1 VAHNIRKKGK
11 AAKGYKKLTAWHKW
25 VSIVLSLF
33 VLLFA
38 ISGIVLNHRNWF
50 SATDVNRNFLPK
62 DYRYNNW
69 NLAAVRGSVQKD
81 NDEILIYGNIGVWK
95 TDGALSQFSD
105 FNSGFPKGIDNRK
118 VSKIIRTDQG
128 DLIAGTYFGLY
139 AYAMDRWEKIPLPVK
154 EQRIV
159 DLMDHRDS
167 LYILTR
173 SHLIITGYDQSPD
186 EARVIMLP
194 HAENDD
200 NKVSLF
206 KTLWVIH
213 SGEIYGIAGQLF
225 VDFMALV
232 LIFLTVTGL
241 IIWLFPG
248 WIKRKKHKIAGV
260 KPLAK
265 TMKFSLKWHNKL
277 GWYLAVFLIITAITG
292 MFLRPP
298 LLIPIAGSRVVKIPF
313 SKLNQPNPWFDK
325 LRAITYDDYNRR
337 FILSTSEGFYY
348 SDDAFS
354 SELKAFDVQPPVS
367 VMGINVFEPLA
378 HGGFMVGS
386 FSGLFSWFPQQQY
399 IENLMTH
406 EQYLPSGNTGT
417 PFSDHSIAGLVWDGG
432 ARPYI
437 FDYISGGKPF
447 LHEHPLP
454 EMPGKIITASPMS
467 LWNLALELHTARIYR
482 PLIGDF
488 YILIIPLAGLSLLF
502 VVISGLL
509 LYWRGFR
516 KKAM

>member
-11 AAKGYKKLTAWHKW
+11 AAKGYKKLKAWHKW

-50 SATDVNRNFLPK
+50 SATDVNRDFLPNE
-62 DYRYNNW
+62 YRYNNW
-69 NLAAVRGSVQKD
+69 NLAAVRGSVQIGD
-81 NDEILIYGNIGVWK
+81 DEILIYGNIGVWK
-95 TDGALSQFSD
+95 TNEALSQFSD

-118 VSKIIRTDQG
+118 VNKIIRTSQG

-232 LIFLTVTGL
+232 LIFLTGTGL
-241 IIWLFPG
+241 IIWLFPD
-248 WIKRKKHKIAGV
+248 WIKRKKEKFRSKIMGKNHEILTEMAQQ
-260 KPLAK
+260 
-265 TMKFSLKWHNKL
+265 
-277 GWYLAVFLIITAITG
+277 TG
-292 MFLRPP
+292 L
-298 LLIPIAGSRVVKIPF
+298 
-313 SKLNQPNPWFDK
+313 
-325 LRAITYDDYNRR
+325 
-337 FILSTSEGFYY
+337 
-348 SDDAFS
+348 
-354 SELKAFDVQPPVS
+354 VS
-367 VMGINVFEPLA
+367 CC
-378 HGGFMVGS
+378 
-386 FSGLFSWFPQQQY
+386 
-399 IENLMTH
+399 
-406 EQYLPSGNTGT
+406 
-417 PFSDHSIAGLVWDGG
+417 FSDHHRHYRYVSQAT
-432 ARPYI
+432 
-437 FDYISGGKPF
+437 
-447 LHEHPLP
+447 
-454 EMPGKIITASPMS
+454 TAYSHS
-467 LWNLALELHTARIYR
+467 WFTCC
-482 PLIGDF
+482 
-488 YILIIPLAGLSLLF
+488 
-502 VVISGLL
+502 
-509 LYWRGFR
+509 
-516 KKAM
+516 